1 MPRLARASAV
11 LCRGKAACNINMP
24 VSPDGERDR
33 RGSLDSLGFLREEA
47 PEDVQEGMLLPGS
60 PTMPDRSMPTEAA
73 RAEKRL
79 KQMYLVD
86 STAQEKARR
95 DQYLDQPL
103 PPTIDNSIPDID
115 MAWAWF
121 LEVDED
127 RSGVLEFSEV
137 SHAKPLEMG
146 TAARLKTLSAPQPL
160 PPQLLDSIGCLLC

>member
-1 MPRLARASAV
+1 MLTAAQNFTAAILTVQFPSRAIGV
-11 LCRGKAACNINMP
+11 LHSPCALSRRGKTAACCNALINMP

-86 STAQEKARR
+86 LTAQENARR
-95 DQYLDQPL
+95 DPGGHLLRSSRTGRVCCGTGIDGGAAWGGARALDRGRHTRP
-103 PPTIDNSIPDID
+103 
-115 MAWAWF
+115 
-121 LEVDED
+121 
-127 RSGVLEFSEV
+127 
-137 SHAKPLEMG
+137 
-146 TAARLKTLSAPQPL
+146 
-160 PPQLLDSIGCLLC
+160 